1 MFTNTNNILL
11 ELPVMLRVL
20 LEEYTKAY
28 GWMILQR
35 ECRFV
40 QDFCIYVL
48 YSLIRGNI
56 IWIIRVSLW
65 RNNNTIY
72 GAIDLFNW

>member
-40 QDFCIYVL
+40 
-48 YSLIRGNI
+48 
-56 IWIIRVSLW
+56 
-65 RNNNTIY
+65 
-72 GAIDLFNW
+72 